1 MYADRDSSRN
11 PRHRECNR
19 VDDRARGSDAR
30 MSSIRRTTEEIREH
44 LTAPVAGQ
52 LGLFT
57 QVPTGLFVRPRGQRI
72 QRVRGASLPTHTVYV
87 GRPTAFGNPHR
98 CSSATRERER
108 AVQQYR
114 QHLFAHPELVA
125 AIRDQLGGVN
135 LACWCPLDGGPCH
148 ADVLLDLAATTGDSA
163 VALILLAG

>member
-1 MYADRDSSRN
+1 
-11 PRHRECNR
+11 
-19 VDDRARGSDAR
+19 
-30 MSSIRRTTEEIREH
+30 MSSTRRTAQEIREH

-57 QVPTGLFVRPRGQRI
+57 QVPTGLFVRPRGRRI
-72 QRVRGASLPTHTVYV
+72 QRVRGASLPANTVYV

-98 CSSATRERER
+98 CSSATRER

-114 QHLFAHPELVA
+114 RHLFAHPELVA
-125 AIRDQLGGVN
+125 ATRADLGGVN

-148 ADVLLDLAATTGDSA
+148 ADVLLDLAATTGDAA